1 MGVGVGDGVTVL
13 VGGSLISKVVSG
25 MGAEGKA
32 LLGPKLERVAGGFAG
47 DAAGDGKGV
56 VG

>member
-32 LLGPKLERVAGGFAG
+32 AGAKIGEGGRSFAG